1 MLSTDLLVQLGDYL
15 DEIARPVTVDEVVA
29 SPIPETYEPGPR
41 IRRGPWV
48 AVVAAGLVFLVV
60 AVPAL
65 LVGPG
70 ENPTQAE
77 IIVDEIVSA
86 SEGPA
91 HFAVGFDR
99 DGELCA
105 RAGSATHGEIVCGR
119 DGPTAV
125 AFQAF
130 TRVAVAGYVP
140 DSTAE
145 VTIVYE
151 DRRRRVDLVPVP
163 DRESLAF
170 GTTTFWSQPGSV
182 EVEMIDD
189 RGVVTGRQV
198 VPVGSM
204 ADALGWQ
211 TVPIPD
217 GMVSDHNAV
226 VWTGSELIFGG
237 GFAYAPDP
245 GVWRELP
252 DIPAGRN
259 AAMTGVWTGTE
270 AIFCCG
276 AYNEA
281 RAYRPGSDSWRELS
295 PSPFRHPPAKSVW
308 TGDLMLV
315 VTEFEGVAEYDP
327 ERDEWEVFEEP
338 PSVVGLDFHLVWTG
352 SELIVWTGNELG
364 IALDPETRSWRT
376 LPHPPEDTFSTHDI
390 AFTGSE
396 LIVWGASP
404 SLHYDGSTYRRSPS
418 GPPRMLDLETN
429 EWVELPAPLPDPEP
443 CECDLRG
450 THAMV
455 WTGESLLVSTGH
467 ASSGVIA
474 DEPLLIAYRPDS
486 GYWTYEGVSPLGWE
500 REALYRTVDGQ
511 DRALMAGDRVVLIFG
526 GKLYISPP
534 EWQPQGRPLSVG
546 ELDAV
551 GNDAYTRATL
561 PRRAR
566 D

>member
-1 MLSTDLLVQLGDYL
+1 MSNDLAVQLGDYL
-15 DEIARPVTVDEVVA
+15 DDVARPVTVDEVVA
-29 SPIPETYEPGPR
+29 SPIPETHEPALR
-41 IRRGPWV
+41 IPRGPWA

-70 ENPTQAE
+70 EDPTQAE
-77 IIVDEIVSA
+77 IIIDEIVSA
-86 SEGPA
+86 SDGPA

-105 RAGSATHGEIVCGR
+105 RAGSATQGEIVCGR
-119 DGPTAV
+119 DGPTTV

-130 TRVAVAGYVP
+130 TRVVVAGYVP

-145 VTIVYE
+145 VNIVYG

-170 GTTTFWSQPGSV
+170 GTATLWSQPGSV

-189 RGVVTGRQV
+189 RGMVTERQV
-198 VPVGSM
+198 VPVGSI

-217 GMVSDHNAV
+217 GMDSKPDSV
-226 VWTGSELIFGG
+226 VWTGTELIFGG
-237 GFAYAPDP
+237 AFAYAPEP
-245 GVWRELP
+245 GTWRELQ

-259 AAMTGVWTGTE
+259 PGMTGVWTGTE

-276 AYNEA
+276 ASNVT
-281 RAYRPGSDSWRELS
+281 RAYRPGSESWRQLS
-295 PSPFRHPPAKSVW
+295 PPPLRHPPAKSVW
-308 TGDLMLV
+308 TGDLMVV
-315 VTEFEGVAEYDP
+315 VTEFEGVAGYDP
-327 ERDEWEVFEEP
+327 ERDEWELFEEP
-338 PSVVGLDFHLVWTG
+338 PSVVGPDFHLVWTG
-352 SELIVWTGNELG
+352 SELIVWTANDLG
-364 IALDPETRSWRT
+364 IALDPETRTWRT
-376 LPHPPEDTFSTHDI
+376 LPHPPDDTFSTHDI
-390 AFTGSE
+390 AYSGSD
-396 LIVWGASP
+396 LIVWGAAP
-404 SLHYDGSTYRRSPS
+404 DQAYKGSTYRRSPA
-418 GPPRMLDLETN
+418 GPPRILDLETN
-429 EWVELPAPLPDPEP
+429 RWEELPPPLPDPEP
-443 CECDLRG
+443 CECRLRG

-455 WTGESLLVSTGH
+455 WTGEALLVSTGH
-467 ASSGVIA
+467 ASRGVNA

-486 GYWTYEGVSPLGWE
+486 SYWTYEGVSPLGWE
-500 REALYRTVDGQ
+500 HEALYRTVEGE
-511 DRALMAGDRVVLIFG
+511 DRALMADDRVVLIFN

-534 EWQPQGRPLSVG
+534 GWQPQGLPLSAG
-546 ELDAV
+546 ELDAL
-551 GNDAYTRATL
+551 GNRANAPATL